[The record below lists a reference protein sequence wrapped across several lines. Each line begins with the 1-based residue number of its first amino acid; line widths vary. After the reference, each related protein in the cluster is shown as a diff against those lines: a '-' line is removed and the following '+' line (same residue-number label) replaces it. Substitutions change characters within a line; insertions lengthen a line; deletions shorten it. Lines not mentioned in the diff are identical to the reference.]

1 MSRATKENNASL
13 VANKDPV
20 IVDHV
25 RTHARH
31 GMTAPIHARING
43 RNGRS
48 GQKER
53 NAKNGPKEQNGQ
65 NAPSAPKEPSALS
78 GPNERT
84 APPSTPVSFQKKPGS
99 CSSVSCAKKAWL

>member
-1 MSRATKENNASL
+1 
-13 VANKDPV
+13 V
-20 IVDHV
+20 IVDHG

-43 RNGRS
+43 RS

-53 NAKNGPKEQNGQ
+53 NARNGPKEQNAPS
-65 NAPSAPKEPSALS
+65 APSAPKEPSALS
-78 GPNERT
+78 GRNART

-99 CSSVSCAKKAWL
+99 CSSASCAKKAWL